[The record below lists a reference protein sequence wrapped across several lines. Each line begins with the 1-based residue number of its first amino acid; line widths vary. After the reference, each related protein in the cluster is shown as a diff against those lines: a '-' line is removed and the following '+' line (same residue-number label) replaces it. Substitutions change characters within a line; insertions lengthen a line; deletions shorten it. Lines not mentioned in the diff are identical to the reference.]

1 MQGFGHGGCCLSACS
16 LPSLSL
22 CCLCA
27 MSRPRAPAGASSRS
41 GSRLGSERAPS
52 ALCQLCLRCPQTPWD
67 GLAVPDCFPQV
78 PLRSPVWVPGG
89 GRRHWVVTT

>member
-27 MSRPRAPAGASSRS
+27 MSRPHAPAGASTGQAAAWVLRGLHLPCVSCAS
-41 GSRLGSERAPS
+41 AAPRHPGMGWLS
-52 ALCQLCLRCPQTPWD
+52 LTAFPKCL
-67 GLAVPDCFPQV
+67 
-78 PLRSPVWVPGG
+78 
-89 GRRHWVVTT
+89 